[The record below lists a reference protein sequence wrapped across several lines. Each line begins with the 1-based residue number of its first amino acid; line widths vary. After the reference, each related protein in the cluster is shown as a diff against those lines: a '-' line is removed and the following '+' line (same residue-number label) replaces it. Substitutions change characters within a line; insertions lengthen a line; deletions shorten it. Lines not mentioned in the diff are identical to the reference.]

1 MLLVCVVLSSA
12 HINRVGIFEV
22 AVQQFHILASM
33 LHGRLMARGD
43 RAQQQELSK
52 HTPDPGL
59 LVRNFA
65 APVRASEEGN
75 DSSFSSTAQLI
86 RLFPQWGYALWIIQ
100 WGTGF
105 E

>member
-1 MLLVCVVLSSA
+1 MLLVRVVLSSA

-86 RLFPQWGYALWIIQ
+86 WLFPQWGYALWIIQ